1 MDVGINASKLKEMA
15 AISSEKIYDTDDLGP
30 ISTLKASLVIVQQMA
45 ADLAQKMVEC
55 ENEIITVKQAPV
67 NQSALTDGSVENQ
80 TPISIRAQT
89 TRKEFEET
97 KNLAR

>member
-1 MDVGINASKLKEMA
+1 MA
-15 AISSEKIYDTDDLGP
+15 AMSSEKIFDTDDLGP
-30 ISTLKASLVIVQQMA
+30 ISTLKSSLVIVQQMA

-55 ENEIITVKQAPV
+55 ENEIITVRQTSV
-67 NQSALTDGSVENQ
+67 NQSSAIDAESLS
-80 TPISIRAQT
+80 PISLRAQT